1 MRKGSEEMQKVL
13 KRVIAIVMV
22 AIFCMSAGVLN
33 VLAEELTKP
42 TLQVENVSAMPGST
56 IKVKIDLKNNPGLAS
71 LKFNVSYDDVLTLTN
86 VEFNSEYGS
95 YVTAPTPYKN
105 PQTISM
111 ISPLANVNASGIFCT
126 LTFAVSDTAEDNYDA
141 AIRITYD
148 QDDIFNSD
156 YDNVDIAV
164 VNGTVRVCS
173 GIAGDINGDKK
184 VNNKDAM
191 LLFQYVAGW
200 DVEVDLGAVD
210 CNGDGSVNTKDAITL
225 FRYCA
230 GWPDIVIVYPGV
242 LCTHELTAVAR
253 KEATCEEDGNIEYWH
268 CSKCGKYFSNE
279 NATNTVA
286 FANTVIPAKGHTVVI
301 DPAVPA
307 TETSTGLTEG
317 AHCSVCNKI
326 LVEQEIIPMLEPERY
341 TITYNISNG
350 DTYIASQEI
359 ENKNSDFYTAKGLT
373 LKNLS
378 CPGYNFLG
386 WYDLPSGSN
395 AENIKSI
402 APGTT
407 GEIELYAHWEKIP
420 YKVHF
425 DSPDIPVSDLTYT
438 VDEGVPLI
446 NPASQFGYTF
456 VGWSND
462 DGFLVSR
469 IKPGTIGA
477 VTLHAN
483 WTSNRNKATSYDSY
497 KDPYI
502 IEDSDSGQFL
512 FVYDIGKIDNVPLNV
527 IDPLSNSDGIEID
540 RQYSVSNTV
549 DSETAK
555 KVAETISNATTKS
568 SAWTLS
574 SDWNKEYTATDEVEE
589 TKGKST
595 VRTDSEGNVT
605 GGNYFVSNSSGGSSY
620 VSSSS
625 GGSSSNSAK
634 VTTENSYGINKS
646 YDRQEYA
653 DAKLSASNSTEI
665 SAGVKVPVGI
675 AEVSAGV
682 KNTTTIGAEASSGRK
697 DAYHVDGST
706 SGCVGTYN
714 EANSNSYYDTTSRSE
729 NNWNTTQSYEKSYQ
743 TSTNTEISNAINEQI
758 AKKTSYSVS
767 DAIGGSESKNETN
780 ITAETKGNEYVS
792 SVRFNEQVK
801 ETETR
806 TIKQSATAR
815 GYYRL
820 VNAGTVHVFAVVG
833 YNVATNSYYTC
844 TYNVL
849 DDERHTYLDFSLSD
863 PNFKDCENGLVTF
876 EVPYYV
882 NKYVNALTGK
892 TPGLQ
897 IGLDGVV
904 NSYKGTSETVVV
916 PQYDS
921 ADNMDETSSA
931 IKVKS
936 FNANVFKGNTNIKT
950 VVLPQYISEIPDN
963 AFEGCTS
970 LETVY
975 AFGVTKIGS
984 NAFKGC
990 TSLKKFSVD
999 NDVTELGENAFEGV
1013 PEVMVNAANASVA
1026 DNAITCGANKLTLNI
1041 SKVKEKYNNKT
1052 INIGSDTAYFALY
1065 SDGSAIENLQVISSA
1080 GETVI
1085 NNIEFVK
1092 NTDIPLII
1100 DSGKVTLNRVKIT
1113 EAPALG
1119 LILKSNSTELSLY
1132 SDVVIDSKREDA
1144 VLCRDL
1150 TIKNANPNVT
1160 CSLTVNNNILVCGS
1174 VNDTDNCIRRANIVN
1189 ITEEEYNSYL
1199 TTQLVAFDANGGEV
1213 DETSRTVRYGKTYG
1227 TLPVPTR
1234 EGYTF
1239 AGWYTDPDEGN
1250 AVYDDSVVTARIN
1263 HTVYAHW
1270 TVNEYTATWENGTG
1284 YTIVVNRTSSPN
1296 KGATTGVINSG
1307 AKVYYGDVLTVT
1319 YTKADY
1325 YKLTST
1331 GKTSITVNRDITA
1344 SDIYATAAQND
1355 PSGWV
1360 LASNVP
1366 SGAQIVNSKWTY
1378 TLRNYTSSGSSSLSG
1393 WTKYNTARTS
1403 WGSWSSWS
1411 TSNPSNGVRD
1421 VESRSVYDHTEYHYY
1436 RWTNGSGSYTYKYN
1450 SSYWLEEKWFTYVLP
1465 VSKHGSSIGYTDGK
1479 DSGKYLWA
1487 RADYSGNYSTDK
1499 TFERSVNRTEWRY
1512 RDPVYTYYY
1521 YQDVSKETTSG
1532 DPTGQSNVSNVV
1544 KYVQYRAK

>member
-1 MRKGSEEMQKVL
+1 MQNVL

-22 AIFCMSAGVLN
+22 AIFCMSAGVVN

-56 IKVKIDLKNNPGLAS
+56 VKVKIDLKNNPGLAS
-71 LKFNVSYDDVLTLTN
+71 LKFNVNYDDVLTLTN
-86 VEFNSEYGS
+86 VEFNSEFGT

-111 ISPLANVNASGIFCT
+111 ISPLANVSVSGNFCT
-126 LTFAVSDTAEDNYDA
+126 LTFTVSKEAEDNYDA
-141 AIRITYD
+141 NVSISYD
-148 QDDIFNSD
+148 PDDVFNAD
-156 YDNVDIAV
+156 YDGVDISV
-164 VNGTVRVCS
+164 IGGSVRVCS
-173 GIAGDINGDKK
+173 GIPGDINGDKK

-191 LLFQYVAGW
+191 ILFRYIAGW
-200 DVEVDLGAVD
+200 DVEVDFGAVD

-230 GWPDIVIVYPGV
+230 GWPDIVLVYPGV
-242 LCTHELTAVAR
+242 ICSHELTAIAR
-253 KEATCEEDGNIEYWH
+253 KEATCEEDGNIAYWH
-268 CSKCGKYFSNE
+268 CSKCGRYFSNE
-279 NATNTVA
+279 NGTNA
-286 FANTVIPAKGHTVVI
+286 IALANTVIPAKGHTVVI
-301 DPAVPA
+301 DPAVAA

-317 AHCSVCNKI
+317 SHCSVCKKV
-326 LVEQEIIPMLEPERY
+326 LVEQEIIPVIVPERY
-341 TITYNISNG
+341 AITYNISNG
-350 DTYIASQEI
+350 DTYIASQDI
-359 ENKNSDFYTAKGLT
+359 ENSNPEYYTSKGLT
-373 LKNLS
+373 LKTVS

-386 WYDLPSGSN
+386 WYDLPSGEN
-395 AENIKSI
+395 AEIVKSI
-402 APGTT
+402 APETT

-438 VDEGVPLI
+438 VDEGVPLV

-477 VTLHAN
+477 ITLHAN

-502 IEDSDSGQFL
+502 IEDSDNGQFL

-527 IDPLSNSDGIEID
+527 IDPLANSDGIEID

-555 KVAETISNATTKS
+555 KVAKTISNATTKS

-574 SDWNKEYTATDEVEE
+574 SDWNKEYSATDEVEE
-589 TKGKST
+589 KKGKST

-634 VTTENSYGINKS
+634 VTRENSYGINKS
-646 YDRQEYA
+646 YDRQDYI
-653 DAKLSASNSTEI
+653 DAKLSASNTTEVGVGASVPI
-665 SAGVKVPVGI
+665 KIVKLSA
-675 AEVSAGV
+675 EV
-682 KNTTTIGAEASSGRK
+682 KNTTTVGAEVSGGRK
-697 DAYHVDGST
+697 NAYHVDGST
-706 SGCVGTYN
+706 SGYVGTYN
-714 EANSNSYYDTTSRSE
+714 ESNSSSYYDTTSRSE
-729 NNWNTTQSYEKSYQ
+729 NNWNTTQSFEKSYQ

-758 AKKTSYSVS
+758 AKKTAYSVS

-780 ITAETKGNEYVS
+780 ITAETKGNEYVN

-806 TIKQSATAR
+806 TIKQSASAR

-833 YNVATNSYYTC
+833 YNVATNSYYTY

-849 DDERHTYLDFSLSD
+849 DDERHTYLDFSLNA
-863 PNFKDCENGLVTF
+863 PNFNDCENGVITF

-882 NKYVNALTGK
+882 NEYVSALTGK

-904 NSYKGTSETVVV
+904 NSYKGTRETVVV

-950 VVLPQYISEIPDN
+950 VVLPQYVSEIPDN
-963 AFEGCTS
+963 AFEGCTN

-975 AFGVTKIGS
+975 AFGVTKIGN

-990 TSLKKFSVD
+990 TNLKKFSID
-999 NDVTELGENAFEGV
+999 NKVTVLGENAFEGV
-1013 PEVMVNAANASVA
+1013 PEVMVNAANSTVA
-1026 DNAITCGANKLTLNI
+1026 DNAVTCGADRITLNI
-1041 SKVKEKYNNKT
+1041 SKVEGKYNNKT
-1052 INIGSDTAYFALY
+1052 INVGSDTEYFALY
-1065 SDGSAIENLQVISSA
+1065 SDGSAVENLQVVSSA
-1080 GETVI
+1080 KETVI
-1085 NNIEFVK
+1085 NNIEFIK
-1092 NTDIPLII
+1092 NTDVPLVL
-1100 DSGKVTLNRVKIT
+1100 DSEKVTLNRVKVT
-1113 EAPALG
+1113 EAPALA
-1119 LILKSNSTELSLY
+1119 LILKNNSTQMSLY
-1132 SDVVIDSKREDA
+1132 SDVVIDSKRENA

-1150 TIKNANPNVT
+1150 TIKNANPKVT
-1160 CSLTVNNNILVCGS
+1160 CSLTVNNNILVCGN
-1174 VNDTDNCIRRANIVN
+1174 VNDTENCIRKANIVN

-1199 TTQLVAFDANGGEV
+1199 SSQLVAFDANGGEV
-1213 DETSRTVRYGKTYG
+1213 DETSRVVRYGMAYG

-1239 AGWYTDPDEGN
+1239 AGWFTDATEGK
-1250 AVYDDSVVTARIN
+1250 AVAAEDVVTSRIN
-1263 HTVYAHW
+1263 HTLYAHW
-1270 TVNEYTATWENGTG
+1270 TVNEYTATWEGGTG

-1296 KGATTGVINSG
+1296 QGASTGVINSG
-1307 AKVYYGDVLTVT
+1307 AKVYYGDVLNIT

-1325 YKLTST
+1325 YSLTST
-1331 GKTSITVNRDITA
+1331 GKTSVTVNRNITS
-1344 SDIYATAAQND
+1344 SDIYATAKENEL
-1355 PSGWV
+1355 SGWV

-1366 SGAQIVNSKWTY
+1366 SGAKTINSKWTY
-1378 TLRNYTSSGSSSLSG
+1378 TLRNYTSSSSSSLSG
-1393 WTKYNTARTS
+1393 WTKYDTKRTS
-1403 WGSWSSWS
+1403 WGA
-1411 TSNPSNGVRD
+1411 TQGPVYSNPSNG
-1421 VESRSVYDHTEYHYY
+1421 SRNVWDEQYVSSQTTH
-1436 RWTNGSGSYTYKYN
+1436 YKYYHRWN
-1450 SSYWLEEKWFTYVLP
+1450 GNQTWGSDSTAKTWARHTCDLTYSL
-1465 VSKHGSSIGYTDGK
+1465 SHKYTGSSSGIKFYGNYTCPTCSADHMWIPDGT
-1479 DSGKYLWA
+1479 YTTN
-1487 RADYSGNYSTDK
+1487 NYSTRWYYQ
-1499 TFERSVNRTEWRY
+1499 E
-1512 RDPVYTYYY
+1512 PVYTYYY

-1532 DPTGQSNVSNVV
+1532 DPTGQTNVSNVV